1 MNEIFPILIF
11 NGRPAA
17 GKSEVIDYIKH
28 CPLEE
33 RISRF
38 HIGEIEEID
47 DFHFLWE
54 RFEDDDLIE
63 EMGFPRLISDR
74 YFHYEGKTYEGYSF
88 KELWFWNFQI
98 RKISFRYSKLLRDK
112 PLLHEKTTLLI
123 EFSRGTE
130 HGGFQSAYSHL
141 SEEILTKAA
150 TLYISVPWEESLKRN
165 RRRYNP
171 DKPDSGLQHGL
182 EDKKMEKLYKDSDWE
197 SWTAADPHYLHVK
210 NHKVPYGVFQNFPE
224 ITDKPELLAD
234 HLQELINRL
243 WTLRKG

>member
-88 KELWFWNFQI
+88 KELWFWNFLI
-98 RKISFRYSKLLRDK
+98 RKISFRYSKLVRD
-112 PLLHEKTTLLI
+112 
-123 EFSRGTE
+123 
-130 HGGFQSAYSHL
+130 
-141 SEEILTKAA
+141 
-150 TLYISVPWEESLKRN
+150 
-165 RRRYNP
+165 
-171 DKPDSGLQHGL
+171 
-182 EDKKMEKLYKDSDWE
+182 
-197 SWTAADPHYLHVK
+197 
-210 NHKVPYGVFQNFPE
+210 
-224 ITDKPELLAD
+224 
-234 HLQELINRL
+234 
-243 WTLRKG
+243 